1 MQLQL
6 LPIDQQATRND
17 DYKLVR
23 KKVAVCATAPSTDD
37 TMQTVNEFYQ
47 INEDIQI
54 PKIDKEGTAL
64 CGEEGED
71 DCPTGLT
78 GEQKTIFNQLTASMD
93 ATLASEP
100 PCPGDGNL
108 DKVVNLADVTNWFY
122 FSTNGVPSQTPNT
135 PPNTSSWYDFNHDG
149 STDTTDLKTII
160 KNFDTHCKTKN

>member
-1 MQLQL
+1 
-6 LPIDQQATRND
+6 
-17 DYKLVR
+17 
-23 KKVAVCATAPSTDD
+23 
-37 TMQTVNEFYQ
+37 MQTVNEFYQ
-47 INEDIQI
+47 TNEDIVV

-64 CGEEGED
+64 CGESD

-78 GEQKTIFNQLTASMD
+78 DEQKTTYNQLSSWMN

-122 FSTNGVPSQTPNT
+122 FSTNGVPSQMPNT

-149 STDTTDLKTII
+149 VTDTTGLKTII
-160 KNFDTHCKTKN
+160 NNFGTHCKTKN